1 MKRFASIFAVTSLAL
16 SSLSDAA
23 TLTVSN
29 YNAAATGLHGIAD
42 LSGTRIAPGIGGGV
56 IGRMASLSDGEVA
69 THVAA
74 GNIAALNADFR
85 VFDAPFALE
94 LTDTGP
100 DGALEKVVSFDT
112 RASLDP
118 NDFGGNAIYAWFY
131 KGGSRTSATEYF
143 LVKLNLLFPTDSETE
158 PPEIMAV
165 PVRPDTIATVF
176 AGVVG
181 PGTHDY
187 GEGSGPLT
195 LLIMQATG
203 SSGNTAPVAEN
214 KTINVLAEVPFN
226 GSVTATDADSDPL
239 TYLKVSDPAKGDLT
253 FNGDGTFTYTSGA
266 GQSGQDSFTFKAN
279 DGEADSNTA
288 TVTINIQE
296 GGLLAQSITFGAPPQ
311 RQVGDA
317 PFNLVATASSGLPV
331 SFQLLSGPAALD
343 GSTVTLTGA
352 VGVVHVRATQ
362 AGDGTFEAASP
373 VDRHFHVVQAA
384 TKITLANLVQTYTGG
399 PLSVGVTGVPQEGLV
414 VTYNG
419 SEDMPVNAGKYKVL
433 AVSGTLKKTGTL
445 TINKAP
451 LTVTADNQRKLI
463 GEANPALTYSYSG
476 FVGDDD
482 FASVFPPPP
491 APPAKPAAVE
501 PVISTTA
508 RDLSAGGSYPITF
521 KGGLAVNYRFVFV
534 PGTLVV
540 DSFDGRYE
548 NLLVSPDTLRP
559 IAKVEL
565 TVAKT
570 IKNNT
575 MAFTGKLWTPTDTAA
590 LSIKGPLTVD
600 PDTET
605 ATGIWTLTKTVNKVP
620 VTYALTID
628 LDISGAFEASLD
640 VDGDLFG
647 EADDGARVFVPAK
660 GQVVTHTGPFTMI
673 LAPGLPAFGAT
684 NPIPDGAGHA
694 IGSIDAKAVLKLAGL
709 LPDGTK
715 ITGSLMP
722 DADAGYRL
730 FLIPYKRL
738 NSYVAGPL
746 NLEEHPDLDG
756 KRHIPSASGAALAW
770 TKEAGAKDKSY
781 RAGIDLLDCGVT
793 LDPWRKPAKAT
804 KTLPAVA
811 LLDELG
817 ITEDTVISV
826 RHSGF
831 DGMAVELLPLEVKMA
846 ANGKVVV
853 ESPAENEAAWQIT
866 IATATGAFKGKFTL
880 TNEKKRT
887 VNFTGVLRRSLS
899 TAPDDFLGRGNF
911 QLPALPSDPTNELQ
925 SGDIQLFVE

>member
-1 MKRFASIFAVTSLAL
+1 MKRFVSIFAVTSLAL

-29 YNAAATGLHGIAD
+29 YNAGATGLHGIAD

-94 LTDTGP
+94 LTNTGP

-131 KGGSRTSATEYF
+131 KGGSRASATEHF
-143 LVKLNLLFPTDSETE
+143 LVKLNLVFPTDSETE

-176 AGVVG
+176 AGAVG

-239 TYLKVSDPAKGDLT
+239 TYLKVSDPAKGGLT

-296 GGLLAQSITFGAPPQ
+296 GGQLAQTITFGAPPQ

-317 PFNLVATASSGLPV
+317 PFNLVAAASSGLPV
-331 SFQLLSGPAALD
+331 SFQLLSGPATLD

-362 AGDGTFEAASP
+362 AGDGVYEAAPS
-373 VDRHFHVVQAA
+373 VDAHFHVVQAA

-399 PLSVGVTGVPQEGLV
+399 PLSVGVAGAPLEGLV

-451 LTVTADNQRKLI
+451 LTVTADDQRKLI
-463 GEANPALTYSYSG
+463 GEANPALTFSYSG
-476 FVGDDD
+476 FLGNDD

-491 APPAKPAAVE
+491 APPAKPVAVE

-508 RDLSAGGSYPITF
+508 KDLSAGGRYPITF

-548 NLLVSPDTLRP
+548 NLLVSPDTMRAS
-559 IAKVEL
+559 AKVEL

-575 MAFTGKLWTPTDTAA
+575 MAFTGRLWTPTDTAA
-590 LSIKGPLTVD
+590 LSIKGLLTVD

-605 ATGIWTLTKTVNKVP
+605 ATGTWTLTKTVNKVQ

-628 LDISGAFEASLD
+628 LDISGAFEASLN
-640 VDGDLFG
+640 VDGVPFG
-647 EADDGARVFVPAK
+647 DADDGARVFVPAK
-660 GQVVTHTGPFTMI
+660 GQVVTNAGPLTLI
-673 LAPGLPAFGAT
+673 LAPGQEVAAAV
-684 NPIPDGAGHA
+684 NPIPLGAGHA
-694 IGSIDAKAVLKLAGL
+694 TGSVDAKAVMKLVLTLA
-709 LPDGTK
+709 DGTK
-715 ITGSLMP
+715 ASATLMP
-722 DADAGYRL
+722 GVDGGYRL
-730 FLIPYKRL
+730 FVNPYKRL
-738 NSYVAGPL
+738 NSYVAGWL
-746 NLEEHPDLDG
+746 DLEDHPDLPG
-756 KRHIPSASGAALAW
+756 RGHIPTLRGDNLVW
-770 TKEAGAKDKSY
+770 TKAAGPKDKSY
-781 RAGIDLLDCGVT
+781 RLGIELLDCGIT

-804 KTLPAVA
+804 KTLPEIT
-811 LLDELG
+811 LLNELG
-817 ITEDTVISV
+817 ITDSTVISIG
-826 RHSGF
+826 HSGF
-831 DGMAVELLPLEVKMA
+831 PGVDAGLLATEVTMA
-846 ANGKVVV
+846 ANGKVDVQTPDDN
-853 ESPAENEAAWQIT
+853 PAVWQIT
-866 IATATGAFKGKFTL
+866 LTPATGAFKGKFTL
-880 TNEKKRT
+880 KNEKTRT
-887 VNFTGVLRRSLS
+887 VNFTGVLRRKLS